1 MTRSIIEP
9 ISKVEAK
16 KDLKRQRILDAA
28 KRRFGRYGLR
38 ATTMQEIALEAGV
51 AVGTI
56 YQFFPDKDALM
67 LAWVDE
73 HRELI
78 RSQWDEV
85 VKQRGSADE
94 KLRQFVRVRF
104 HTVRAVRE
112 ESAISELTR
121 LVIRIAPKSITEMT
135 QSALGYIRA
144 ILDEGL
150 RSGCFPSV
158 LPAKDAEIFFH
169 ALSGFFPS
177 SEDPLTGPPREDLM
191 LRVVDWF
198 ISKWKLPR
206 PKSRS

>member
-1 MTRSIIEP
+1 MSRSIIEP
-9 ISKVEAK
+9 VGRVEAK

-38 ATTMQEIALEAGV
+38 ATTMQEIAQEAGV

-78 RSQWDEV
+78 RAQWQDV
-85 VKQRGSADE
+85 LSRRGAADE
-94 KLRQFVRVRF
+94 KLREFVRVRF
-104 HTVRAVRE
+104 HTVRAIRE
-112 ESAISELTR
+112 EPAIAEITR
-121 LVIRIAPKSITEMT
+121 IVIRIAPKTITELT
-135 QSALGYIRA
+135 HTALGYIRT
-144 ILDEGL
+144 ILEEG
-150 RSGCFPSV
+150 RRTGSFPSV
-158 LPAKDAEIFFH
+158 NPAKDSEIFFH

-177 SEDPLTGPPREDLM
+177 EEDPITGPPQEETM
-191 LRVVDWF
+191 FRVVDWF

>member
-1 MTRSIIEP
+1 MTRSILEEV
-9 ISKVEAK
+9 SKVEAK

-28 KRRFGRYGLR
+28 KRRFGRLGLR
-38 ATTMQEIALEAGV
+38 ATTMQDIAQEAGV

-73 HRELI
+73 HRQLI
-78 RSQWDEV
+78 RAQWEDV
-85 VKQRGSADE
+85 VGRRGAAGD
-94 KLRQFVRVRF
+94 KLREFIRVRF

-112 ESAISELTR
+112 EPAISEITR
-121 LVIRIAPKSITEMT
+121 VVLRLAPHSIAEMT
-135 QSALGYIRA
+135 QTARGYIRT
-144 ILDEGL
+144 ILEEGR

-158 LPAKDAEIFFH
+158 YPAKDSDILFH

-177 SEDPLTGPPREDLM
+177 VEDPITGPPSEETM

-198 ISKWKLPR
+198 ISKWKSPR

>member
-9 ISKVEAK
+9 VSRVEAK

-28 KRRFGRYGLR
+28 KRRFGRYGVR
-38 ATTMQEIALEAGV
+38 ATTMQDIAVDAGV

-56 YQFFPDKDALM
+56 YQFFPDKDSLM
-67 LAWVDE
+67 LAWLEE

-78 RSQWDEV
+78 RAQWQQV
-85 VKQRGSADE
+85 LGGSGAAEE
-94 KLRQFVRVRF
+94 KLREFVRIRF

-112 ESAISELTR
+112 EPAIAEITR
-121 LVIRIAPKSITEMT
+121 IVIRIAPKTITEMT
-135 QSALGYIRA
+135 HAALGYVRA
-144 ILDEGL
+144 ILEEG
-150 RSGCFPSV
+150 RRTACFPSV
-158 LPAKDAEIFFH
+158 NPTKDAEIFFH

-177 SEDPLTGPPREDLM
+177 EEDPITGPPQEETM

>member
-1 MTRSIIEP
+1 MMRSIIEE

-28 KRRFGRYGLR
+28 KRRFGRFGHR
-38 ATTMQEIALEAGV
+38 VTTMQDIAGDAGV

-56 YQFFPDKDALM
+56 YQFFADKDALI

-78 RSQWDEV
+78 RAQWQDV
-85 VKQRGSADE
+85 ISRRCAADE
-94 KLRQFVRVRF
+94 KLREFIRVRF

-112 ESAISELTR
+112 EPAIAELTR
-121 LVIRIAPKSITEMT
+121 VVLRVAPESIATMT
-135 QSALGYIRA
+135 QTARGYIRA
-144 ILDEGL
+144 ILDEG
-150 RSGCFPSV
+150 RRTGCFTGVSPQ
-158 LPAKDAEIFFH
+158 KDADILFH

-177 SEDPLTGPPREDLM
+177 VDDPITGPPSEETM

-198 ISKWKLPR
+198 ISKWKSPR